1 MLGLGGDALRD
12 SALVICAHIL
22 GGFGG
27 ISPSRRSPV

>member
-1 MLGLGGDALRD
+1 MLGPGGDALRD

-27 ISPSRRSPV
+27 TSPL